1 MTRSSL
7 ALVLVLKT
15 GLVVALTAAPALGAA
30 RDHLPLRFEAQE
42 GEVARF
48 VARTASHTVVI
59 APNRVEL
66 PPARARAPA
75 SVLRGRAQRGR
86 AARRDRGGPQQ
97 SLPRQRPPAMAR
109 GRPQLKHRR
118 IGIAAT
124 T

>member
-1 MTRSSL
+1 MTRSS
-7 ALVLVLKT
+7 LVLVLKT

-66 PPARARAPA
+66 HPPGAREPLRLFFVGAR
-75 SVLRGRAQRGR
+75 SEGGLRGEIGAGLSNHYRGK
-86 AARRDRGGPQQ
+86 D
-97 SLPRQRPPAMAR
+97 PRQWRVAVPN
-109 GRPQLKHRR
+109 
-118 IGIAAT
+118 
-124 T
+124 